1 MYKYF
6 LILTLLIAGTAL
18 GQWTEPELFPVAH
31 GNAIQGPWIS
41 NDDMRMYAAFSGY
54 IFVSERVRPGG
65 SWQPFHNVNNHV
77 NGALRQESP
86 CESPSGDTLYFM
98 VDGREPCYGSYDIY
112 YTIRTDTGWFGPIY
126 NCGPN
131 INSQYRE
138 WSVGISR
145 DGSKLLITSDRI
157 PGGTMNLY
165 YSDKQS
171 DGSWDTLVNFGPNI
185 NTWRDEEHASLSI
198 DNQRLVFYKVG
209 PRHGDIWISELVDS
223 VWSTATYIQEPVTT
237 QDWTESDPC
246 FGPDGR
252 TLYFI
257 SDRDAHPYGT
267 QLYVTEDTTVSA
279 VDPRPAIPQQV
290 EPALFGRVQDQRLR
304 LVLVGGGRSGDYE
317 LRLYDVLGRLV
328 QQAMIE
334 MMLDESALRG
344 DFALPDLSSGVYIA
358 DLQNRQMH
366 LSTRFTITR

>member
-1 MYKYF
+1 MRKMLVF
-6 LILTLLIAGTAL
+6 FALLIGGAAC
-18 GQWTEPELFPVAH
+18 GQWTEPELFPVEH

-41 NDDMRMYAAFSGY
+41 NDDIRMYAAFSGY

-98 VDGREPCYGSYDIY
+98 ADGREPCYGSYDIY
-112 YTIRTDTGWFGPIY
+112 YTIRTDSGWWGPII
-126 NCGPN
+126 NCGAS
-131 INSQYRE
+131 INGPYRE
-138 WSVGISR
+138 WAVGISR

-165 YSDKQS
+165 YSDKQL
-171 DGSWDTLVNFGPNI
+171 DGSWGPLNNFGPNI

-223 VWSTATYIQEPVTT
+223 VWSTATYIPEPVTT
-237 QDWTESDPC
+237 QEWTESDPC

-279 VDPRPAIPQQV
+279 TDSRPAMPKQI
-290 EPALFGRVQDQRLR
+290 EPALFGHVQDQRLY
-304 LVLVGGGRSGDYE
+304 LTLVGGKNTGEYE
-317 LRLYDVLGRLV
+317 LKLFDVLGRLV
-328 QQAMIE
+328 QQAKIE
-334 MMLDESALRG
+334 MLLDDSALRG
-344 DFALPDLSSGVYIA
+344 DFVLPDLPSGNYIA
-358 DLQNRQMH
+358 DLQYRQTRF
-366 LSTRFTITR
+366 STRFTVTR